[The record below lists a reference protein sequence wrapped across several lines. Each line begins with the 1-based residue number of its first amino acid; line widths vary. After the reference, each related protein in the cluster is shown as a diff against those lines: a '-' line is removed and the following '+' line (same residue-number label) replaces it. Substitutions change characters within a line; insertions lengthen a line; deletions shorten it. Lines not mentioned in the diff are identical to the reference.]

1 MRNIPV
7 VTKNLLIINILVFV
21 ATYVFKGVNI
31 DLNDILLSL
40 RLPYMAVFHLYV
52 HAWWI
57 YTYLDEHVYAMD
69 VWYGC

>member
-31 DLNDILLSL
+31 DLNDILGLKKAFVRASNL
-40 RLPYMAVFHLYV
+40 LKENTHE
-52 HAWWI
+52 
-57 YTYLDEHVYAMD
+57 DS
-69 VWYGC
+69 